1 MKKKVIKIKEELLT
15 SFYHK
20 NHGALGLAV
29 LASVLGGTIGM
40 WVSWIMQELIDSASG
55 VEGAKPL
62 SELAWQSLICLIFI
76 AFCLYLNY
84 VSEPRFIRR
93 AMQQYKELVF
103 TKLTEKSA
111 SSFREESTAT
121 YLSALTNDATRIETD
136 YLGNLLAMLGQ
147 IVSFISAL
155 TLMLIYS
162 PLMTAIAAGLTVLPL
177 IGSLLTGQRLE
188 TAEKKVSERNK
199 TFTGMLSECLNGFP
213 VVKSFQA
220 EKEIQ
225 GLFQEKN
232 QELEQQKFLRRRI
245 AALISLIGNMAGIIA
260 QLGVF
265 LIGAWLSL
273 QGKGLTPGI
282 VIAFVNLM
290 NGLLNPISVLPGMIA
305 GRKAAK
311 GLVEKLADALT
322 MNSEQDG
329 SKEIAEVSEGIRLT
343 DVTFGYEEGKDV
355 LHDVD
360 AFFEAGKAYAIVGG
374 SGSGKSTLL
383 NLLMAGGKGY
393 RGKIC
398 YDETELRDV
407 SVDSLYRNVA
417 MIQQSVFVFDA
428 SIRDNVSMFRDFPKE
443 EVQEALRRASL
454 EALVA
459 QRGEEYRC
467 GENGNGLSG
476 GEKQR
481 ISIARSLLRKSSV
494 LLVDEATAALDKET
508 AYHVSDDILNLAG
521 ITRIVVTHALEERL
535 LRRYDGILVMKDG
548 RIAES
553 GSFDELMNQ
562 NGYFRALYTVSQ

>member
-1 MKKKVIKIKEELLT
+1 MDEKSKQIRKELLE

-20 NHGALGLAV
+20 NKGALGLAV
-29 LASVLGGTIGM
+29 TASILIGTFGM
-40 WVSWIMQELIDSASG
+40 GVSWIMQQLIDVASG
-55 VEGAKPL
+55 VEGARPL
-62 SELAWQSLICLIFI
+62 SELVLISIGYLAFI
-76 AFCLYLNY
+76 AFCFCLNY
-84 VSEPRFIRR
+84 VSEPVFIRR
-93 AMQQYKELVF
+93 AMKQYKDLAF
-103 TKLTEKSA
+103 AKLTEKSV

-136 YLGNLLAMLGQ
+136 YLGNTISLFQ
-147 IVSFISAL
+147 HVVSFLSAL
-155 TLMLIYS
+155 LLMLLYS

-177 IGSLLTGQRLE
+177 IASLLTGRRLE

-213 VVKSFQA
+213 VVKSFQS

-225 GLFQEKN
+225 GLYEGKN
-232 QELEQQKFLRRRI
+232 HDLEQDKFLRRRI
-245 AALISLIGNMAGIIA
+245 ASLISMIGGMAGIIA

-265 LIGAWLSL
+265 LIGAWLSI

-290 NGLLNPISVLPGMIA
+290 NGVLNPISVLPGMLA

-311 GLVEKLADALT
+311 GLIEKLSDALAKNGE
-322 MNSEQDG
+322 MDG
-329 SKEIAEVSEGIRLT
+329 CKEIGEISEGIRLT
-343 DVTFGYEEGKDV
+343 DVSFGYEEGKEV

-360 AFFEAGKAYAIVGG
+360 AFFEAGKSYAIVGG

-383 NLLMAGGKGY
+383 NLLMAGGKNY
-393 RGKIC
+393 RGEI
-398 YDETELRDV
+398 DIDGTELREV
-407 SVDSLYRNVA
+407 SVDSLYANVG

-428 SIRDNVSMFRDFPKE
+428 SIKDNVSMFRAFPEE
-443 EVQEALRRASL
+443 EVKTAMQRASL
-454 EALVA
+454 QKLLEAK
-459 QRGEEYRC
+459 GDEYLC
-467 GENGNGLSG
+467 GENGSALSG

-508 AYHVSDDILNLAG
+508 AYHVSDDILNLVG

-548 RIAES
+548 RIAEK
-553 GSFDELMNQ
+553 GTFDELMNK
-562 NGYFRALYTVSQ
+562 NGYFRALYTVAQ